1 MDRQITITVTDE
13 VYQGRTIG
21 ELIEEL
27 ARPMITESCLE
38 ASYRDMILD
47 KDREREA
54 EEWTE
59 CLIRDSL
66 PQNPDVPR

>member
-1 MDRQITITVTDE
+1 
-13 VYQGRTIG
+13 
-21 ELIEEL
+21 
-27 ARPMITESCLE
+27 MITESCLE